1 MKKLL
6 ILVALA
12 LMPLT
17 GLAAGGPAVE
27 LESANIDLNNHAA
40 IQRGAKYVVN
50 YCMGCHSTQY
60 VRYKQMTEVGLT
72 EDEITDNLIFAGGTK
87 VGDLMKI
94 AMPADDS
101 AEWFGAAP
109 PDLTLTARVKAGG
122 ADWIYTYMKGFY
134 TDPSRPLGVNNTVF
148 ANVGMP
154 HVLWDLQG
162 VQDPVYRFEVHGD
175 GHTVATF
182 ETEAEAVAYIDQQ
195 GGGDFNLERVVDRL
209 ELVQPGKLT
218 PAEYDQVARDIATY
232 LTYISEPVKVER
244 QRMGVWVMLF
254 LVVFTVLAY
263 LMKKEWW
270 KDVH

>member
-1 MKKLL
+1 MRHL
-6 ILVALA
+6 LVALA
-12 LMPLT
+12 LVLMPFA
-17 GLAAGGPAVE
+17 GHAAGGPAVE
-27 LESANIDLNNHAA
+27 LEDANIDLNNHAA

-72 EDEITDNLIFAGGTK
+72 EDDIKENLMFADGKK
-87 VGDLMKI
+87 VGDLMTI
-94 AMPADDS
+94 AMPEKS
-101 AEWFGAAP
+101 AANWFGAAA
-109 PDLTLTARVKAGG
+109 PDLTLTARIKSGG
-122 ADWIYTYMKGFY
+122 ADWIYTYLKGFY

-148 ANVGMP
+148 PNVGMP

-162 VQDPVYRFEVHGD
+162 IQDPVYRYEAHRD
-175 GHTVATF
+175 GHAMASF
-182 ETEAEAVAYIDQQ
+182 DTEAGAAAFIAEQ
-195 GGGDFNLERVVDRL
+195 GEGDFRIERVVDSL
-209 ELVQPGKLT
+209 ELVQPGSLT

-232 LTYISEPVKVER
+232 LTYISEPVKLDR
-244 QRMGVWVMLF
+244 QRIGVWVMLF